1 MCCCGNI
8 VNPSSLS
15 LGVFLIPG
23 ICLRLCFFILP
34 YFLLTIVTL
43 GNFLLVFGVGCEVG
57 ADVSAVSSASFLPM
71 CLYSLLACY
80 LAAMP
85 VPWLTHDTRQWT
97 VSLRPHLLLCYE
109 PCEVDSKSFGYTP
122 SVCLATGIVNLYTVM
137 GLPASSGWT
146 AVPQGSSV
154 LACWLARTP

>member
-23 ICLRLCFFILP
+23 ICLRLCFLILR

-43 GNFLLVFGVGCEVG
+43 GNFLLVFSVSCEVG

-71 CLYSLLACY
+71 CVCSLPGLLPGCYALA
-80 LAAMP
+80 L
-85 VPWLTHDTRQWT
+85 VDTRQWT
-97 VSLRPHLLLCYE
+97 VSFRPHLLLCYE

-122 SVCLATGIVNLYTVM
+122 SVCLATGIDNLYTVM
-137 GLPASSGWT
+137 GLPAGWT

-154 LACWLARTP
+154 LACWLAPTP